1 LSYNRPGYHW
11 LQWLF
16 KNDKQEPAMTALR
29 TLLCLVPAAL
39 ALVFPVAALSQTAV
53 ATGAP
58 SFSFA
63 TGWQNTGRSSLG
75 LNVGSSRIAAGCGT
89 TALICDNPDR
99 AARFYANAMIGNH
112 WGVEVG
118 YLDLGRIAAAGGQ
131 MRAQGL
137 NLSLVGKAPVWQSL
151 GVFGKFGT
159 TYGRTES
166 SVLGAGPAYGPDQG
180 FGLSYSA
187 GVSFAFTPRL
197 SATLEWESTDFR
209 FAGSGRDPVRS
220 TSLGL
225 QYRY

>member
-1 LSYNRPGYHW
+1 
-11 LQWLF
+11 
-16 KNDKQEPAMTALR
+16 MTALR
-29 TLLCLVPAAL
+29 TLLCLIPAAL
-39 ALVFPVAALSQTAV
+39 ALAFHGAAHAQAAA
-53 ATGAP
+53 ATP
-58 SFSFA
+58 SVSFA
-63 TGWQNTGRSSLG
+63 SGWQHTGRTSLG
-75 LNVGSSRIAAGCGT
+75 LNIGSSRIAAGCGT

-99 AARFYANAMIGNH
+99 AARFYANTMIGNH

-131 MRAQGL
+131 ARAQGL
-137 NLSLVGKAPVWQSL
+137 NLSVLGRAPVWQSL

-166 SVLGAGPAYGPDQG
+166 SVLGAGAALGSDQG